1 MIGKIRELTLQKI
14 TTTVHGEMEQGKH
27 HSSQQKSDHGEKQES
42 EPQESNSDISSE
54 DLIFWVKELNALESY
69 IKNDLK
75 FILSFEFQQQVICLQ
90 EKNGHS
96 LHKYLPLQIKALY
109 LQLKEDK
116 ADSHKGTI
124 LNLSC

>member
-14 TTTVHGEMEQGKH
+14 TTTIHGEMEQSKH
-27 HSSQQKSDHGEKQES
+27 HSSQQKSEHGEKQES
-42 EPQESNSDISSE
+42 KSQESNSDISSE
-54 DLIFWVKELNALESY
+54 DLIFWLKELNVLESY

-75 FILSFEFQQQVICLQ
+75 FILSLEFQQQVIHLQ
-90 EKNGHS
+90 DKNGHS
-96 LHKYLPLQIKALY
+96 LHKYLPLEFRALY